1 MLINPVERYL
11 KNEGIKEGIKE
22 GKIEFAK
29 KMIEEGFSL
38 DYVMKIS
45 KLTED
50 EILN

>member
-1 MLINPVERYL
+1 M
-11 KNEGIKEGIKE
+11 KNEGKKEGKKEGIKE

-29 KMIEEGFSL
+29 KMIEEGFSI
-38 DYVMKIS
+38 DYVMEIS